1 MPKSPGSLVT
11 LAKNVRPRAIQNCP
25 RNSSYALH
33 SSDSFG
39 WHSDGHFCQSH
50 SRNRVILF
58 QCSAAPRFSSFL
70 PVNKTMSKKK
80 IAVVGAISLVLI
92 VAIVV
97 VIVVVTRDYNGI
109 GEGDTLL
116 YRTQVI
122 RIRYKSMT
130 SVVSHLSLV
139 KTFYC

>member
-58 QCSAAPRFSSFL
+58 QYHAYLDHSVGDSLEGPGSVATVRYLAAEADL
-70 PVNKTMSKKK
+70 
-80 IAVVGAISLVLI
+80 L
-92 VAIVV
+92 
-97 VIVVVTRDYNGI
+97 VVTGPVARHKRVAATLE
-109 GEGDTLL
+109 GEF
-116 YRTQVI
+116 
-122 RIRYKSMT
+122 
-130 SVVSHLSLV
+130 SLIPRPCGNQNWIV
-139 KTFYC
+139 GLDKHVRSTDALT